1 MLRIV
6 DREKDG
12 WVVVKCDLSDNLA
25 SDSEDEKQL
34 SRACRKA
41 AAKNIIDNGYIMPF
55 ITIPLSFYTPNS
67 KSDLRNSRFISQAIS
82 KLLKK
87 QLRRRIRSKTLL
99 LKSPNSR

>member
-1 MLRIV
+1 MGSCQMLFMILLPIQMMKTSSLELV
-6 DREKDG
+6 G
-12 WVVVKCDLSDNLA
+12 S
-25 SDSEDEKQL
+25 SY
-34 SRACRKA
+34 
-41 AAKNIIDNGYIMPF
+41 KNIIDNGYMPF
-55 ITIPLSFYTPNS
+55 IAIPLSFYTPNS